1 MRRGE
6 AETGAPGGGGRAL
19 RESVT
24 SGLIRHGGGGGGGC
38 QSLLGRIGCD
48 VEGNEAVQRAPHCER
63 HGGAVQKP
71 VGDAA
76 LQVDGGA
83 IRDLWQA
90 EEWAG
95 VERDRKK
102 ERPGGEKSLM
112 RPLYDYIELT
122 VFSARLFSFFP
133 VLDK

>member
-1 MRRGE
+1 MWRGE
-6 AETGAPGGGGRAL
+6 AEIGAPGGGGRAL
-19 RESVT
+19 HESVT
-24 SGLIRHGGGGGGGC
+24 SGLIRHAGGGSGC

-48 VEGNEAVQRAPHCER
+48 VEGHEAVQCAPHCER

-71 VGDAA
+71 VGYAA

-95 VERDRKK
+95 VERHRKK

-112 RPLYDYIELT
+112 RPL
-122 VFSARLFSFFP
+122 
-133 VLDK
+133 